1 MANSFLEKNYWLI
14 GTVSLCAAIAAQAQ
28 EVPAIDIELQKTLP
42 ITLDAD
48 SSEFDRKNDR
58 LKFRGLRITQG
69 ALGIQADEA
78 EANQLD
84 FEDSLWIFKG
94 NVVIDSENTTA
105 YGDDAQLVFRE
116 HRLRSATL
124 RGTPA
129 RFEQERVEEDEI
141 TQGRANMMEYDMD
154 SGIIRMAD
162 DAWLSDG
169 ANEVS
174 GARITYDLTREYILA
189 DADES
194 GQVRMKIIPP
204 ERDEP

>member
-1 MANSFLEKNYWLI
+1 MANSFLEKTCWVLAAA
-14 GTVSLCAAIAAQAQ
+14 SLSAAIAAQAQ
-28 EVPAIDIELQKTLP
+28 QVPAIDLELQKTLP

-78 EANQLD
+78 EANRLD
-84 FEDSLWIFKG
+84 FDDSLWVFKG
-94 NVVIDSENTTA
+94 NVVIDSENTRA
-105 YGDDAQLVFRE
+105 YGDDAELVFRE

-124 RGTPA
+124 RGAPA
-129 RFEQERVEEDEI
+129 RFEQERIEEDEI
-141 TQGRANMMEYDMD
+141 TQGRAKLMEYDMD